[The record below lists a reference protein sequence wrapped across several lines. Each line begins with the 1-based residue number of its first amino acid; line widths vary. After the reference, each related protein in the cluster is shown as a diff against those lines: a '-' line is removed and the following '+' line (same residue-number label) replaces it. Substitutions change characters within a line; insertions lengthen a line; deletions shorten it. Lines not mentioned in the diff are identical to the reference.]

1 MDKDEHL
8 NKNVSKARAREYR
21 NAVYWFRPNKYKTS
35 HWWGKDFGMVFRIL
49 LNTCFYKVGCRK
61 LFPVEYGVRGV
72 HFQKFQKEGNGPTM

>member
-1 MDKDEHL
+1 MYERQEQE
-8 NKNVSKARAREYR
+8 NI
-21 NAVYWFRPNKYKTS
+21 
-35 HWWGKDFGMVFRIL
+35 GMLYIDSGLINTKPVIGEERILVFRIL